1 MYRLQLKASRD
12 VRQGVFSREESGDG
26 EDGAVEQHLPQ
37 FEVNPVPEK
46 KPFKRAEG
54 QNVGEREETRLAYVQ
69 QNDPWGEY
77 KHSED
82 CGDGPRRRFLVWAE
96 VQSGSW
102 SIYKLKFSFPS
113 RGDPYR
119 LDAPFAR
126 FFIIEAKK
134 GLVRLVA
141 FFAILLDNLE
151 ANSTGFCPSV
161 VRKTSG
167 SISAFRRITVASVL
181 LLVILKLSVLR
192 LLEAYILWLL
202 LNIPSTVPG
211 MSSTSFDSP
220 RIPPTSARFEMRRSS
235 LTGPATYEHAAA
247 LLLQAHQDDLTIAMY
262 PLALP
267 TIQTSTGPTTIGL
280 TTLRAVTT
288 VVLRAQIDILL
299 TVLQSL
305 KFGTVQRPG
314 LRERLQ
320 PRHLPRPLLQ
330 GIGRVLTHSM
340 LQRLKFAFQPALSR
354 QMTDTL
360 TASPLMDHLV
370 ALQSIFLAVIVTGPG
385 RLNET
390 YIHLRTLIM
399 ILIDL
404 VDEVGLLIGLLALPT
419 TADDEILHLPVTLGL
434 TIITN
439 LPMVDLRRQ
448 DIDRAHRMRVVE
460 AFHRDL
466 EVIVDAKEPETGPIP
481 AVKHGGQDIPTN
493 LHVSAAPPNVSE
505 ANTFLNGDNQSSLD
519 SNLKPL
525 TSAQTTASATQDNVQ
540 ADSTVIALNGDPGA
554 KHPASS
560 ASTLPP
566 VNLVNGDHDRS
577 TPPGFVQRQMS
588 RPALKH
594 NILPSPTPSATPMS
608 ISSSATPAP
617 TPFVHAPLLS
627 AEEILKPETISS
639 TSKAVQLNGTA
650 SAAMLPSSPSTA
662 LLSSTPA
669 NALGDASDGKLL
681 STADKLEA
689 MLSYLSKGII
699 CRDQSAPPERAD
711 AIMTLAHSPTTTKI
725 DLAAKSDTNSLPTEL
740 PTFADAKSTA
750 EALRVVVMTRLLC
763 DRQRREDR
771 VDPILLQNQLISPEF
786 CVRADATS
794 PEALVEEVY
803 SGEWRERRRQAFLA
817 AKPSLEEH
825 LRKRHELVADKIQQ
839 LKEDYTSMHE
849 KWKAHCV
856 ALNEQSRS
864 SLASEIETIQH
875 SGRTTRRSTAITDAV
890 RSDLEMEQ
898 IIASLGNDDATDPNH
913 LSVRNLATIPDMVSV
928 THGQVDYV
936 FDDTNHAVENPKE
949 YYGPHTGIHD
959 WTDEEKTIFID
970 KFAAFPK
977 QFGIIADYLPNKT
990 SAQCVDYYYL
1000 HKKRQ
1005 IDFRKIVSQFAPNK
1019 RRRGGTRKKKGN
1031 GLLADIAQ
1039 HDAEVH
1045 QRDAAIPAR
1054 ATRGRKAAQPESRK
1068 SVNARKAAVQFEDTP
1083 TSTPTP
1089 EPEATRGRR
1098 RKSGP
1103 NPAPS
1108 TPATPTPFSAQ
1119 YVHSLNFFFLNGS
1132 KPNFCVPQEEE
1143 PRPIKKAKRPRK
1155 TVKSAAIIN
1164 DEPEGPSTDLAFS
1177 QEISP
1182 ETFLTLLAQYG
1193 DDFKRIAA
1201 SMPNKVYPTH
1211 SRPLTSIQ
1219 VRNYYKFNGP
1229 ALNFEKVAAQ
1239 APKRSPTPESRDGW
1253 KEPFTSTARPALVS
1267 PVVDTAPPM
1276 ASLTQDS
1283 PAVTTA
1289 LPSTSTLSSNSSQPQ
1304 DAARHSA
1311 EATSKPSLT
1320 WMNGIGSRHMTHP
1333 MAPARPVDTPGM
1345 SPNHTRHYPTA
1356 TYDPPPLNARPG
1368 SVAYPTPNVYSSY
1381 TQHSLPYHKY
1391 YSMPPRP
1398 PIPTSAPMHHSLLD
1412 VRAAGAA
1419 SPTANRAENPYSAY
1433 SVPPAATTSEVAALR
1448 RPYYYPP

>member
-1 MYRLQLKASRD
+1 
-12 VRQGVFSREESGDG
+12 
-26 EDGAVEQHLPQ
+26 
-37 FEVNPVPEK
+37 
-46 KPFKRAEG
+46 
-54 QNVGEREETRLAYVQ
+54 
-69 QNDPWGEY
+69 
-77 KHSED
+77 
-82 CGDGPRRRFLVWAE
+82 
-96 VQSGSW
+96 
-102 SIYKLKFSFPS
+102 
-113 RGDPYR
+113 
-119 LDAPFAR
+119 
-126 FFIIEAKK
+126 
-134 GLVRLVA
+134 
-141 FFAILLDNLE
+141 
-151 ANSTGFCPSV
+151 
-161 VRKTSG
+161 
-167 SISAFRRITVASVL
+167 
-181 LLVILKLSVLR
+181 
-192 LLEAYILWLL
+192 
-202 LNIPSTVPG
+202 
-211 MSSTSFDSP
+211 
-220 RIPPTSARFEMRRSS
+220 
-235 LTGPATYEHAAA
+235 
-247 LLLQAHQDDLTIAMY
+247 
-262 PLALP
+262 
-267 TIQTSTGPTTIGL
+267 
-280 TTLRAVTT
+280 
-288 VVLRAQIDILL
+288 
-299 TVLQSL
+299 
-305 KFGTVQRPG
+305 
-314 LRERLQ
+314 
-320 PRHLPRPLLQ
+320 
-330 GIGRVLTHSM
+330 
-340 LQRLKFAFQPALSR
+340 
-354 QMTDTL
+354 
-360 TASPLMDHLV
+360 
-370 ALQSIFLAVIVTGPG
+370 
-385 RLNET
+385 
-390 YIHLRTLIM
+390 
-399 ILIDL
+399 
-404 VDEVGLLIGLLALPT
+404 
-419 TADDEILHLPVTLGL
+419 
-434 TIITN
+434 
-439 LPMVDLRRQ
+439 
-448 DIDRAHRMRVVE
+448 
-460 AFHRDL
+460 
-466 EVIVDAKEPETGPIP
+466 
-481 AVKHGGQDIPTN
+481 
-493 LHVSAAPPNVSE
+493 
-505 ANTFLNGDNQSSLD
+505 
-519 SNLKPL
+519 
-525 TSAQTTASATQDNVQ
+525 
-540 ADSTVIALNGDPGA
+540 
-554 KHPASS
+554 
-560 ASTLPP
+560 
-566 VNLVNGDHDRS
+566 
-577 TPPGFVQRQMS
+577 
-588 RPALKH
+588 
-594 NILPSPTPSATPMS
+594 
-608 ISSSATPAP
+608 
-617 TPFVHAPLLS
+617 
-627 AEEILKPETISS
+627 
-639 TSKAVQLNGTA
+639 
-650 SAAMLPSSPSTA
+650 
-662 LLSSTPA
+662 
-669 NALGDASDGKLL
+669 
-681 STADKLEA
+681 
-689 MLSYLSKGII
+689 
-699 CRDQSAPPERAD
+699 
-711 AIMTLAHSPTTTKI
+711 MTLAHSPTTTKI

-1119 YVHSLNFFFLNGS
+1119 VSHPLAQPLSEVAS
-1132 KPNFCVPQEEE
+1132 VSAVSVVSATADEDEITEEE

-1164 DEPEGPSTDLAFS
+1164 DEPEGPSTESVVASGESSEPTSGLKRSGGVIIQWD
-1177 QEISP
+1177 EKDKK
-1182 ETFLTLLAQYG
+1182 TFLTLLAQYG

-1201 SMPNKVYPTH
+1201 SMPNK
-1211 SRPLTSIQ
+1211 TSIQ

-1398 PIPTSAPMHHSLLD
+1398 PIPTSAPMHHSHLD